1 MQYRI
6 LGKTGLKVSAVG
18 FGGIPIQR
26 IDARGTRALMERL
39 VEKGVNYIDTA
50 RGYTVSESYLGEALS
65 GGLREKFILA
75 TKSMSRGY
83 ADMARDIGISL
94 SNLRTDYIDLYQ
106 LHNIKSDADFELAFS
121 AEGAVAAIQ
130 DAIRAGK
137 VGHLGATA
145 HSVDSF
151 ERLLSYP
158 EIETIMFPYNIV
170 ESQGEALMER
180 VAAQNVGVIA
190 MKPLAGG
197 NITDGTLAMRYI
209 LQNKTCTLAIPGMA
223 TLEEIEQNTA
233 AAEQDGQTAVLEEY
247 VQGDTLAELLT
258 GAKLTEKEA
267 RQVTMQLC
275 QALHV
280 LHSMGAVHRDVKP
293 ENVILRG
300 SDAVLIDFDAAR
312 IYKDESESDTQVLGT
327 TGFAAPEQYG
337 IFQSDER
344 ADIFSLGVLLNI
356 MLTGKHPS
364 REMAAGKMGRI
375 VRKCTMTAPEQR
387 YQSARALMEVL

>member
-180 VAAQNVGVIA
+180 AAAQNVGVIA

-233 AAEQDGQTAVLEEY
+233 AAEQDGPLTPEELAACEAIRAGLSGNFCRRCGYCAPCTVGIDIPGIFTLENYLKHYDLADWARSRYESQTARAGDCIGCGKCVELCSLNNIHLENCKPVWGKNCTHCMACICY
-247 VQGDTLAELLT
+247 CP
-258 GAKLTEKEA
+258 KEA
-267 RQVTMQLC
+267 IEYGKKSRGKPRYHFE
-275 QALHV
+275 ALE
-280 LHSMGAVHRDVKP
+280 RKQQDV
-293 ENVILRG
+293 
-300 SDAVLIDFDAAR
+300 
-312 IYKDESESDTQVLGT
+312 
-327 TGFAAPEQYG
+327 
-337 IFQSDER
+337 
-344 ADIFSLGVLLNI
+344 
-356 MLTGKHPS
+356 
-364 REMAAGKMGRI
+364 
-375 VRKCTMTAPEQR
+375 
-387 YQSARALMEVL
+387 